1 MKRIVEDLRRRGI
14 KGYTI
19 YKLDNAFPFY
29 LLDLNKLNISLPCAH
44 CFQYITIEPC
54 RLVYNVVFYDEVGV
68 FAAHIKFGFAE
79 EKSATKYFN
88 ELLLNI
94 FQEMK
99 KGECNG

>member
-19 YKLDNAFPFY
+19 YKLDNPFPFY
-29 LLDLNKLNISLPCAH
+29 LLDLNKLNINLPCAL
-44 CFQYITIEPC
+44 CFQYIAIEPC

-68 FAAHIKFGFAE
+68 FAAHRKFGFAE
-79 EKSATKYFN
+79 EKSAIECFY

-94 FQEMK
+94 SQL
-99 KGECNG
+99 KGGEHNG